1 MWSHLQGPDMS
12 CAGPHTLSVQFW
24 LQPLL
29 QQPDLL
35 GVTQQSCWASA
46 ALRFSHSLLRASLKL
61 QWEMPVGT
69 HRPSCMWAPTVGGF
83 NTPQGNTWLIGY
95 ENPWINAP
103 QFWDAPRKMP
113 WDRTNSLAQPC
124 ADFPSFSGATSPVPT
139 VTNSFQC
146 AWTLLRLT
154 S

>member
-1 MWSHLQGPDMS
+1 MS

-46 ALRFSHSLLRASLKL
+46 ALCFSHSLLRASLKP
-61 QWEMPVGT
+61 QWEMPKELTGPHACELQLWEDLT
-69 HRPSCMWAPTVGGF
+69 
-83 NTPQGNTWLIGY
+83 TPKGNTWLVGY

-103 QFWDAPRKMP
+103 QFWDAPQKVP
-113 WDRTNSLAQPC
+113 WDQTNSYAQPC
-124 ADFPSFSGATSPVPT
+124 TDFPSFSGATSPLPI
-139 VTNSFQC
+139 VTNSLQC
-146 AWTLLRLT
+146 AWTFLSFSTESLT